1 MSQIRE
7 INTHKV
13 DNDEPIRIFATGER
27 SPGNAQND
35 YVIGEVIEE
44 TITNCLGVVS
54 FQKGNPATEGHNGVT
69 MEALLAVCLDRL
81 HCFQCGPYPS
91 QHNEIAAMNIER
103 AIEALKDRAREQKE
117 ITKAR
122 INEMEPTK

>member
-1 MSQIRE
+1 MNEVRE

-13 DNDEPIRIFATGER
+13 DDNEPIRVFASGER
-27 SPGNAQND
+27 TPGNAQND
-35 YVIGEVIEE
+35 YVIGEVVEE
-44 TITNCLGVVS
+44 TITNCVGVVS
-54 FQKGNPATEGHNGVT
+54 FQKGHPGTKGHNGVT

-81 HCFQCGPYPS
+81 QSFQCGPFPS

-103 AIEALKDRAREQKE
+103 AIEALNDRTREQKE

-122 INEMEPTK
+122 NNERETTE